1 MQRVALVRQQQL
13 ILVDLC
19 ERADIEGHTDTLF
32 SILRVPMKKDAKRK
46 NTGNLG
52 CLGLTVIGNVTNR

>member
-1 MQRVALVRQQQL
+1 MQRVARVRQQQL

-32 SILRVPMKKDAKRK
+32 SILRIPMKEDAKRK
-46 NTGNLG
+46 NKGNLG